1 MPQPLTLSATVDI
14 QARKQGAPS
23 IVIEG
28 YNGGLMSAAPYG
40 LLAIDLNGA
49 VLPPQVPILVD
60 HDSTLQG
67 IIGYGVPSV
76 SAGRLL
82 VSGTLLSTPA
92 ANQVQQLARGG
103 LKFQASVGYEP
114 TTTVRQVRSGES
126 VTVNGQTLTSNRP
139 WVLVPA
145 GRLREIS
152 VLAVAADATTAVHI
166 EGKAMEAD
174 FRNWLES
181 LGFKPESMTE
191 QQQAALRAAW
201 SLSAA
206 PEAEAERR
214 RVADIQ
220 RIAASV
226 MTDKQLAA
234 AVADEAILS
243 GWTPEQ
249 TSATLLERIRAARP
263 TNVAIHAAGGNGY
276 VDTFSTLQASL
287 HVMAGQDE
295 LAAKTFGE
303 RAVEAARRK
312 PVGGFMGWLRA
323 ALSAVGRGEIPGTNS
338 ELIRAGF
345 STSEI
350 STALGNTINRSLEQ
364 AYREAPATWRAFA
377 SVRSANDFKQHT
389 AIRPSFVGQLEQV
402 GPGGEIKHGHL
413 EESTFGWRVDTF
425 AKMLKVTRQDL
436 VNDDLSFVAETPTL
450 MARMAVRAVSDLVYQ
465 TLLSAGG
472 FFDESLGNLYDDAAA
487 GLSINSLAEGIRLMR
502 TQRDDQGNDLDL
514 VPRTLLVP
522 PELEITARAILES
535 VELQLESDTSGPT
548 GNALRGAA
556 ALQVEPRLSNSDRFT
571 GTSAKA
577 WYLFASPQDAP
588 IIVGFLQGRQTPVVE
603 FFGMDHDVNTLGVA
617 WRIYHDFGCALGDFR
632 AAVKSLGEASSQ

>member
-14 QARKQGAPS
+14 KAQRRGAPS

-49 VLPPQVPILVD
+49 VLPPQVPILID
-60 HDSTLQG
+60 HDSSLQG

-76 SAGRLL
+76 SAGRLI
-82 VSGTLLSTPA
+82 VSGTLLNTPA
-92 ANQVQQLARGG
+92 ANQVRELARGG
-103 LKFQASVGYEP
+103 LKLQASIGYEP
-114 TTTVRQVRSGES
+114 TASVRPVRSGES
-126 VTVNGQTLTSNRP
+126 VTVNGQTLTSDRP

-166 EGKAMEAD
+166 EGKAMESN
-174 FRNWLES
+174 FRSWLES
-181 LGFKPESMTE
+181 QGFKPESLTE
-191 QQQAALRAAW
+191 QQLAPLRAAW
-201 SLSAA
+201 SIPAGHE
-206 PEAEAERR
+206 PDAEQQ
-214 RVADIQ
+214 RVAAIQ

-249 TSATLLERIRAARP
+249 ASATLLERIRAARP

-295 LAAKTFGE
+295 LAAQTFGE

-323 ALSAVGRGEIPGTNS
+323 ALAASGREVPSTSG
-338 ELIRAGF
+338 ELIKAAF

-350 STALGNTINRSLEQ
+350 ATALGNTINRSLEQ

-413 EESTFGWRVDTF
+413 EESTFQWHIDTF
-425 AKMLKVTRQDL
+425 ARMLKVTRQDL
-436 VNDDLSFVAETPTL
+436 INDDLSFIAETPTL
-450 MARMAVRAVSDLVYQ
+450 MAKMAVRAVSDLVYQ

-487 GLSINSLAEGIRLMR
+487 GLSVESLAVAVRMMR
-502 TQRDDQGNDLDL
+502 QQRDDQGNDLDL
-514 VPRTLLVP
+514 VPRTLVVP